1 MRPIVISLLA
11 VIGGSANAQSEV
23 ELYELAQGLGM
34 VIGLEEQCS
43 LSYDQA
49 AIDRFVDERVPP
61 EDLGFLGLLSS
72 MITMTEYGVS
82 DWSES
87 ELRVQCRAVENSA
100 RAFGF
105 IE

>member
-1 MRPIVISLLA
+1 MRPVVVSLLA
-11 VIGGSANAQSEV
+11 AFASSASAQSEV

-34 VIGLEEQCS
+34 VIGLEERCG

-61 EDLGFLGLLSS
+61 QDLGFLGLLSS
-72 MITMTEYGVS
+72 MITVTEHGAS
-82 DWSES
+82 DQSES
-87 ELRVQCRAVENSA
+87 ELRVRCRAVENSA

-105 IE
+105 VE